1 MIVARVSPP
10 GLSSS
15 TVPTMETPW
24 VWSPVTTISRIR
36 VLGREFTGNA
46 KGFVEFDGLHHGAAP
61 VQRVGHLVDVYRFDR
76 QDEAGLVF
84 RKLTKSGL
92 EHVNETRLIRKLVD
106 GTLFEDV
113 AIKNRIH
120 IGGMGETRSFPVLD
134 PSAFPVRSCRLPVS
148 NRRP

>member
-1 MIVARVSPP
+1 M
-10 GLSSS
+10 
-15 TVPTMETPW
+15 
-24 VWSPVTTISRIR
+24 
-36 VLGREFTGNA
+36 
-46 KGFVEFDGLHHGAAP
+46 
-61 VQRVGHLVDVYRFDR
+61 GHLVDVYRFDR